1 MFCGKRARVE
11 TSGQAF
17 LLFYLQQQYLKVDG
31 NPRVN
36 YRIGWNVDVQKI
48 SLFPIP
54 TLRNY
59 YFKRIFLSP
68 CRFPQFF
75 LYAFTSRLLPERP
88 FAISEKKCIFTFI
101 SQWLVIMLIL
111 KIYYTLLSSS
121 IYINLAVI
129 RAFHLSHPVS
139 YFIFTRRKKK
149 SIKIDMPNSIQ
160 VYLT

>member
-1 MFCGKRARVE
+1 
-11 TSGQAF
+11 
-17 LLFYLQQQYLKVDG
+17 
-31 NPRVN
+31 
-36 YRIGWNVDVQKI
+36 
-48 SLFPIP
+48 
-54 TLRNY
+54 
-59 YFKRIFLSP
+59 
-68 CRFPQFF
+68 
-75 LYAFTSRLLPERP
+75 
-88 FAISEKKCIFTFI
+88 
-101 SQWLVIMLIL
+101 MLIL